1 MFYHFFTQDRKK
13 IEIIVQDYEAQL
25 IEMQH
30 CLQFITEG
38 LRRLHSHPLLRRN
51 NYYLGDWDVRRAL
64 QTITFV
70 TDPVE
75 RAEEI
80 MNNTLARLNSLHK
93 GMDRYFTKD
102 SKDVKKGCKKEVTA
116 EVRTLA
122 KHLHEALVE
131 LNSIREKLLDAI
143 GNL

>member
-1 MFYHFFTQDRKK
+1 
-13 IEIIVQDYEAQL
+13 
-25 IEMQH
+25 MQH

-51 NYYLGDWDVRRAL
+51 DYYLGDWDVRRAL

-75 RAEEI
+75 QAEEI